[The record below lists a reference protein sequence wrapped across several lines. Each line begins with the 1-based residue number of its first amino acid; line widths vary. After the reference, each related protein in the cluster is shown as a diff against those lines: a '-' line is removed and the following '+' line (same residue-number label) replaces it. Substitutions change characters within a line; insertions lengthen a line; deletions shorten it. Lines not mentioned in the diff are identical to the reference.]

1 MIMKKILYLI
11 VFLTFGWSCSDFLE
25 EDAQNLTYVNSIN
38 DLDQL
43 LIGEGYVIASFDECS
58 NWNGSVPAWMHLLDD
73 DLQYRGA
80 GAVGEGDCRSCSA
93 IYGWQRDPW
102 KGGLTDDSPSSTAN
116 DAWSELY
123 RYINAL
129 NIILYEAEEFKN
141 EPDYNRIKGE
151 AMFLRATYYWW
162 LLNIYSKA
170 YDVKTADKDPGVPLK
185 LTPYVEDY
193 EEEGGFSRASVA
205 KVYGQIVADLE
216 NAVQLLSG
224 YGRKSVYRAS
234 MEAARLFLS
243 RVYLHMENYE
253 GVINECDTL
262 LQNNIYR
269 LDDYTLIENTSQS
282 LITSQSPEVIFSQGG
297 YRLRYFFGSGG
308 MFRGG
313 EINWSD
319 DDNNNLM
326 VPFYGVSDD
335 LMDAFNDNSLVP
347 DQSQENDSRYNV
359 GIAAVILYDY
369 AAGGGWFPVEVPH
382 LLPAKLK
389 TWNDGGVSDV
399 FTLRLAEAYLNKAE
413 ALAAVGREDEA
424 NQLWQELRRY
434 RIAEPEAVALYGES
448 LMTAIRAE
456 RRLEFNFEGFRWL
469 DLRRYAVNS
478 KYPQKK
484 EITHIWLWGGNADL
498 GTPAGEETYVLAP
511 YGEDPAWVFPIPAEE
526 HRLNSRLELNEERE
540 ERKAVKLN

>member
-11 VFLTFGWSCSDFLE
+11 VFLAFGWSCSDFLE
-25 EDAQNLTYVNSIN
+25 EDAQNLTYVNSLN

-43 LIGEGYVIASFDECS
+43 LIGEGYAIASFDECS
-58 NWNGSVPAWMHLLDD
+58 NWNGSVPVWMHLLDD
-73 DLQYRGA
+73 DLRYCSA
-80 GAVGEGDCRSCSA
+80 GKLGEGDHKSCSA

-102 KGGLTDDSPSSTAN
+102 KGGLTDDNRGSTEN
-116 DAWSELY
+116 KAWSELY

-129 NIILYEAEEFKN
+129 NVMLYEAEEFKG

-151 AMFLRATYYWW
+151 ASFLRATYYWW
-162 LLNIYSKA
+162 LVNIYSKA

-185 LTPYVEDY
+185 LSPYVEDY

-205 KVYGQIVADLE
+205 EVYKQIVADLKD
-216 NAVQLLSG
+216 AIQWLSG

-262 LQNNIYR
+262 LQNNVYR
-269 LDDYTLIENTSQS
+269 LDDYTLIESASQS
-282 LITSQSPEVIFSQGG
+282 LITSHSPEVIFSQGG
-297 YRLRYFFGSGG
+297 YRLRYFFGSSTI
-308 MFRGG
+308 RGA
-313 EINWSD
+313 EIDWEGSLM
-319 DDNNNLM
+319 NLLK
-326 VPFYGVSDD
+326 PFYGVSDD
-335 LMDAFNDNSLVP
+335 LVDAFDDNRLVP
-347 DQSQENDSRYNV
+347 DQSQDNDFRYKV
-359 GIAAVILYDY
+359 GIANVELDDY
-369 AAGGGWFPVEVPH
+369 SVWPPVTMQY

-389 TWNDGGVSDV
+389 KWDDGGVSDV

-413 ALAAVGREDEA
+413 ALVAVGREEEA

-434 RIAEPEAVALYGES
+434 RIAKPEAVALHGEN

-484 EITHIWLWGGNADL
+484 EITHVWLWGGNAEL
-498 GTPAGEETYVLAP
+498 GISAGEETYVLAP

-540 ERKAVKLN
+540 ERKAVK

>member
-11 VFLTFGWSCSDFLE
+11 VFLVFGWSCSDFLE
-25 EDAQNLTYVNSIN
+25 EDAQNLTYVNSLN

-43 LIGEGYVIASFDECS
+43 LIGEGYAIASFDECS

-73 DLQYRGA
+73 DLQYDG
-80 GAVGEGDCRSCSA
+80 VGLMGQGDHMSCSA
-93 IYGWQRDPW
+93 IYAWQRDPW
-102 KGGLTDDSPSSTAN
+102 RGGLTDDNRGSTDN
-116 DAWSELY
+116 LAWSELY
-123 RYINAL
+123 RHINAL
-129 NIILYEAEEFKN
+129 NIMLYEAEEFKD

-162 LLNIYSKA
+162 LLNIYSRA

-185 LTPYVEDY
+185 LSPYVEDY

-205 KVYGQIVADLE
+205 EVYKQIVADLK
-216 NAVQLLSG
+216 NAVQWLSG

-262 LQNNIYR
+262 LQDNVYR
-269 LDDYTLIENTSQS
+269 LDDYTLIESASQS
-282 LITSQSPEVIFSQGG
+282 LITSHSPEVIFSQGG
-297 YRLRYFFGSGG
+297 YRLRYFFGSGTI
-308 MFRGG
+308 RGD
-313 EINWSD
+313 EIVWD
-319 DDNNNLM
+319 ADPGDNLFS
-326 VPFYGVSDD
+326 PFYGVSDD
-335 LMDAFNDNSLVP
+335 LVDAFNDNRLVP
-347 DQSQENDSRYNV
+347 DQSQGNDFRYMV
-359 GIAAVILYDY
+359 GMAKIQVVSWS
-369 AAGGGWFPVEVPH
+369 GWFPVMIPY

-389 TWNDGGVSDV
+389 KWDDGGISDV

-434 RIAEPEAVALYGES
+434 RIAEPEAVALHGEN

-484 EITHIWLWGGNADL
+484 EITHSWLD
-498 GTPAGEETYVLAP
+498 ETYVLAP

-540 ERKAVKLN
+540 ERKAVK

>member
-1 MIMKKILYLI
+1 MKKILYLI
-11 VFLTFGWSCSDFLE
+11 VFLAFGWSCSDFLE

-43 LIGEGYVIASFDECS
+43 LIGEGYAIASFDECS

-73 DLQYRGA
+73 DLQYCSA
-80 GAVGEGDCRSCSA
+80 GMLGNGDNQSCSA
-93 IYGWQRDPW
+93 IYGWQREPW
-102 KGGLTDDSPSSTAN
+102 KGGLTDDDRGSTEN
-116 DAWSELY
+116 KAWSELY
-123 RYINAL
+123 QYINAL
-129 NIILYEAEEFKN
+129 NVMLYEAKEFKN

-162 LLNIYSKA
+162 LVNIYSKA

-205 KVYGQIVADLE
+205 EVYGQIVADLKD
-216 NAVQLLSG
+216 AVQLLSG

-262 LQNNIYR
+262 LQNNVYR
-269 LDDYTLIENTSQS
+269 LDDYTLIESASQS
-282 LITSQSPEVIFSQGG
+282 LITSHSPEVIFSQGG
-297 YRLRYFFGSGG
+297 YRLRYFLGSGSI
-308 MFRGG
+308 RGA
-313 EINWSD
+313 EITWEGGGLQLLN
-319 DDNNNLM
+319 
-326 VPFYGVSDD
+326 PFYGISDD
-335 LMDAFNDNSLVP
+335 LKDAFNDNRLVP
-347 DQSQENDSRYNV
+347 DQSQDNDFRYKV
-359 GIAAVILYDY
+359 GMAYVELTD
-369 AAGGGWFPVEVPH
+369 WSSMLPVTMQY

-389 TWNDGGVSDV
+389 KWDDGGVSDV
-399 FTLRLAEAYLNKAE
+399 FTLRLAEVYLNKAE
-413 ALAAVGREDEA
+413 ALAAVGREEEA

-434 RIAEPEAVALYGES
+434 RIAEPEAVALHGEN

-484 EITHIWLWGGNADL
+484 EITHIWLWGGKAEL
-498 GTPAGEETYVLAP
+498 GISAGEETYVLAP

-540 ERKAVKLN
+540 ERKAVK

>member
-11 VFLTFGWSCSDFLE
+11 VFLVFGWSCSDFLE
-25 EDAQNLTYVNSIN
+25 EDAQNLTYVNSID

-43 LIGEGYVIASFDECS
+43 LIGEGYAIASFDECS

-73 DLQYRGA
+73 DLQYCSSGKI
-80 GAVGEGDCRSCSA
+80 GEGDHKSCSA
-93 IYGWQRDPW
+93 IYAWQREPW
-102 KGGLTDDSPSSTAN
+102 KGGLTNDNRGSTDN
-116 DAWSELY
+116 LAWSELY

-129 NIILYEAEEFKN
+129 NVMLYEAEEFKN

-151 AMFLRATYYWW
+151 ASFLRATYYWW
-162 LLNIYSKA
+162 LLNIYSRA

-185 LTPYVEDY
+185 LSPYVEDY
-193 EEEGGFSRASVA
+193 EEEGGFFRASVVE
-205 KVYGQIVADLE
+205 VYKQIVADLK
-216 NAVQLLSG
+216 NAVQWLSG

-262 LQNNIYR
+262 LQNNVYR

-282 LITSQSPEVIFSQGG
+282 LITSHSPEVIFSQGG
-297 YRLRYFFGSGG
+297 YRLRYFLGSGI
-308 MFRGG
+308 MRGA
-313 EINWSD
+313 EIDWEGSSL
-319 DDNNNLM
+319 NLLT
-326 VPFYGVSDD
+326 PFYGVSDD
-335 LMDAFNDNSLVP
+335 LKDAFNDNRLVP
-347 DQSQENDSRYNV
+347 DQSQDNDFRYKVGIANV
-359 GIAAVILYDY
+359 GIDDY
-369 AAGGGWFPVEVPH
+369 STWPPVTMQY

-389 TWNDGGVSDV
+389 KWDDGGISDV

-434 RIAEPEAVALYGES
+434 RIAEPEAVVLHGEN
-448 LMTAIRAE
+448 LMTAIRTE

-484 EITHIWLWGGNADL
+484 EITHIWLWGGNAEL
-498 GTPAGEETYVLAP
+498 GISAGEETYVLAP

-540 ERKAVKLN
+540 ERKAVK